1 MLPTALLQ
9 RMILLA
15 ADLSPWWRGLRIPTK
30 VAATASMLV
39 LTSMVYLGVL
49 VTGHVTEGVVQR
61 SAAAAAHYMDSFVEA
76 HAQELATR
84 SALSAES
91 RDALERLLSPAA
103 MRRPIVAFRIW
114 KGDTIV
120 FSNERQLVG
129 NNFPRTAARERALQ
143 GYVVPEFER
152 PDGDDDEQVRSL
164 NLPILEVYAPVH
176 ERGTGRIIA
185 IVETYEIA
193 VGLKSEILASQVG
206 IWLAIAVVALTLV
219 MLLAGMANAGNS
231 LLGQIAEL
239 THLRAESE
247 RNRLRISHA
256 SLHVSEINE
265 RALQRFGDELHE
277 GPAQLVALAM
287 LKFDS
292 LERLASEARKVA
304 PGLDSEDME
313 ELKTIRQ
320 ALNEALH
327 RIRGVAACLP
337 LPDIEPLSV
346 AETLARAA
354 RQHERLTGTAVRLET
369 YRLPVQ
375 LPFPVKACLYR
386 FVLESLG
393 MYASTGAHL
402 SRISVSS
409 DSGRIVV
416 RTSGSDATASA
427 GPRPLAAHG
436 LKLKSLRD
444 RVEAVGGSVMFS
456 ATPAG
461 PALIAELNLANMEP
475 ASG

>member
-1 MLPTALLQ
+1 MT
-9 RMILLA
+9 LLA
-15 ADLSPWWRGLRIPTK
+15 AGLGPWWRGLRIPTK
-30 VAATASMLV
+30 VAGAASALV
-39 LTSMVYLGVL
+39 LASMVYLGVL
-49 VTGHVTEGVVQR
+49 VTGHVTDGVVQR
-61 SAAAAAHYMDSFVEA
+61 SAAAAAHYMDSFVEGY
-76 HAQELATR
+76 AQELATR

-103 MRRPIVAFRIW
+103 MGRPIVAFRIW
-114 KGDTIV
+114 KGDTVV

-129 NNFPRTAARERALQ
+129 KTFPRTAARERALQ
-143 GYVVPEFER
+143 GYVVPEFDR
-152 PDGDDDEQVRSL
+152 PDGDDDEQVQSL

-193 VGLKSEILASQVG
+193 VGLKGEIFASQLG
-206 IWLAIAVVALTLV
+206 IWFAIAVVALTLIL
-219 MLLAGMANAGNS
+219 LLAGMANTGNS

-239 THLRAESE
+239 SHLRAESE
-247 RNRLRISHA
+247 RHRLRINHA

-265 RALQRFGDELHE
+265 RTLQRFGDELHE

-292 LERLASEARKVA
+292 LERLASEAKGAA
-304 PGLDSEDME
+304 PGTESEDVE

-320 ALNEALH
+320 ALKEALH

-346 AETLARAA
+346 VEALSRAA

-369 YRLPVQ
+369 HGLPMQ

-393 MYASTGAHL
+393 MYASSGARHP
-402 SRISVSS
+402 RISVSS
-409 DSGRIVV
+409 GSGRIVV
-416 RTSGSDATASA
+416 QTFGGSGVAKNA
-427 GPRPLAAHG
+427 GPRPIAAHCR
-436 LKLKSLRD
+436 KLKSLRN
-444 RVEAVGGSVMFS
+444 RMEAVGGSVVFS
-456 ATPAG
+456 STPAG